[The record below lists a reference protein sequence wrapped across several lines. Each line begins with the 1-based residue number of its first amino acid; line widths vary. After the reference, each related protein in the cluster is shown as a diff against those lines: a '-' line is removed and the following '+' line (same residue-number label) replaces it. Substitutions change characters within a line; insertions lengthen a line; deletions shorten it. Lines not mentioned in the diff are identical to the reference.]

1 MNEIIKIVD
10 HKGQRIVD
18 ARELHKFLGSKRDF
32 SNWINDRIK
41 KYEFNKNVDY
51 ISFNKIVERATG
63 GAIRK
68 EYGLTTDVA
77 KEVSMVENND
87 KGRQARR
94 YFIEMEKIVLNKA
107 ISLPS
112 KKELAQMVIEQEN
125 KIEALS
131 EDNQLKEYK
140 ITNQNLQLRQ
150 AAPKV
155 EYHDEVLG
163 SKDAHHITI
172 IAKTFNMSAMALNK
186 ILHEEKVQFRT
197 EHRKHFNSKTQ
208 KWSESFS
215 WVPYR
220 KYQDEGYC
228 KIATRKIK
236 LKNGEIKVGKELLWF
251 EKGQKFIYEMLKKR
265 DMINIEQEL
274 NFQ

>member
-1 MNEIIKIVD
+1 
-10 HKGQRIVD
+10 
-18 ARELHKFLGSKRDF
+18 
-32 SNWINDRIK
+32 
-41 KYEFNKNVDY
+41 
-51 ISFNKIVERATG
+51 
-63 GAIRK
+63 
-68 EYGLTTDVA
+68 
-77 KEVSMVENND
+77 
-87 KGRQARR
+87 
-94 YFIEMEKIVLNKA
+94 
-107 ISLPS
+107 
-112 KKELAQMVIEQEN
+112 
-125 KIEALS
+125 
-131 EDNQLKEYK
+131 
-140 ITNQNLQLRQ
+140 
-150 AAPKV
+150 
-155 EYHDEVLG
+155 
-163 SKDAHHITI
+163 
-172 IAKTFNMSAMALNK
+172 LNK